1 LNDQNESVDKSVQEI
16 YGNRLRVRVCGL
28 CRQNGQI
35 LMVNHAGLR
44 DGPFWAPPGGGMDLG
59 QSAIET
65 LEREFLEE
73 TGLTVTVGPMRFVTE
88 FIHPPL
94 HAIELFYEVTV
105 VGGKMVTGSDPELAS
120 TIREVRFLSTD
131 EIDSLP
137 VLAKHGA
144 FGLVPTS
151 GRIGELNG
159 YFRI

>member
-1 LNDQNESVDKSVQEI
+1 MDKSVQEI

-28 CRQNGQI
+28 CREQDEI
-35 LMVNHAGLR
+35 LMVNHAGLV
-44 DGPFWAPPGGGMDLG
+44 DGPFWAPPGGGMEFG
-59 QSAIET
+59 QSAQET

-73 TGLTVTVGPMRFVTE
+73 TGLGIKVGPMQFITE
-88 FIHPPL
+88 IIRGPL

-105 VGGKMVTGSDPELAS
+105 TGGTLRTGTDPELS
-120 TIREVRFLSTD
+120 GTIREVRYMSTAA
-131 EIDSLP
+131 IDALP
-137 VLAKHGA
+137 LKAKHGA